1 MRKKMYWGIA
11 SLILI
16 IGVVG
21 VYFMLQPDPEPET
34 RYKLPTEAELEN
46 AREARKP
53 PPNASPNG
61 HWHGDEW
68 HDAPHTNRPEQAGLP
83 TDVVEVETEA
93 ERKKRLKFWA
103 DLGVDPPPPGHS
115 YEFDEDGTPK
125 LFKYNEPRITVR
137 WSKDEAPGQDMNK
150 LSFSDWQRYNVLGS
164 IVSGD
169 AWRLENHQIRAV
181 LIDGEPWPKIE
192 YAPGVQE
199 LAAEWKSE
207 IRKKASARLPSLS
220 TSITWDHEPTP
231 EEVAEVDRQTK
242 ELLRSL
248 MPKKRTDNAQLT
260 QALFDSIVRELEAE
274 LQRR

>member
-1 MRKKMYWGIA
+1 MRKIMYWGIA
-11 SLILI
+11 SLIII
-16 IGVVG
+16 IGVVS
-21 VYFMLQPDPEPET
+21 VYFMLQPEPEPEK
-34 RYKLPTEAELEN
+34 RYIVPSEADLDP
-46 AREARKP
+46 AREIKQP

-68 HDAPHTNRPEQAGLP
+68 HDVPHTNHPEQAGLP
-83 TDVVEVETEA
+83 TDVMEVETEA
-93 ERKKRLKFWA
+93 ERKKRLKYWS
-103 DLGVDPPPPGHS
+103 DLGLDPPPPGHS

-125 LFKYNEPRITVR
+125 LFRYNEPRFTVR
-137 WSKDEAPGQDMNK
+137 WSKDEAPGQDMIK

-207 IRKKASARLPSLS
+207 LRKKASARLPSVGM
-220 TSITWDHEPTP
+220 SITWDYEPTP
-231 EEVAEVDRQTK
+231 EERAEASRQGR
-242 ELLRSL
+242 ELLSSL

-260 QALFDSIVRELEAE
+260 QALFDSIVKELEAAIAAE
-274 LQRR
+274 